1 MYKYIITFLKNMNKF
16 YVYQLRDPR
25 SELPFYIGKG
35 FGRRAWHHI
44 RNIDYTHKSNTI
56 QKILREG
63 YEVQVEIL
71 QDNLTEESA
80 FELEI
85 QLISKYGRR
94 DLGTG
99 CLTNLTAGGEGVVGR
114 VISEKEREGRK
125 IRQTAAMAKPEV
137 RERHKAACKAAMQRP
152 ETKARVSAS
161 SKGRIVS
168 DETRELNRVNSTGE
182 NNPMFG
188 RRGNSSPITGRRN
201 VHHPETLE
209 LKLVDSGEVDSYIQ
223 NGWRLGR
230 IPGTATRS
238 STGRKSVYNPVSKE
252 VKMISETQID
262 EYLASGWIIGR
273 FPKGESKIANRVG
286 VFDPTSHV
294 VKFIPR
300 SELQSYIDEGWK
312 LGRREKP
319 QLYA

>member
-1 MYKYIITFLKNMNKF
+1 MNKF

-25 SELPFYIGKG
+25 SELPFYVGKG
-35 FGRRAWHHI
+35 FGRRAWSHI
-44 RNIDYTHKSNTI
+44 KEIDYSHKSNTI

-71 QDNLTEESA
+71 QDNMTEDSA

-99 CLTNLTAGGEGVVGR
+99 CLTNLTSGGEGSSGR
-114 VISEKEREGRK
+114 ILSEESKN
-125 IRQTAAMAKPEV
+125 
-137 RERHKAACKAAMQRP
+137 RHKAACKAAMQKP
-152 ETKARVSAS
+152 ETKSRISAN

-168 DETRELNRVNSTGE
+168 EETRELNRVNSTGE

-188 RRGNSSPITGRRN
+188 RRGESSPISGRRN
-201 VHHPETLE
+201 IHNPETLE
-209 LKLVDSGEVDSYIQ
+209 LKLVDSREIDSYLQ

-230 IPGTATRS
+230 IPGTANRS
-238 STGRKSVYNPVSKE
+238 SNGRKSVYNPVSKE

-262 EYLASGWIIGR
+262 EYLNSGWIIGR
-273 FPKGESKIANRVG
+273 FPKGESKVANRVG

-294 VKFIPR
+294 VKFVPR
-300 SELQSYIDEGWK
+300 SELQSFLDDGWK
-312 LGRREKP
+312 LGRREK
-319 QLYA
+319 Q

>member
-1 MYKYIITFLKNMNKF
+1 MNKF

-35 FGRRAWHHI
+35 FGRRAWCHI
-44 RNIDYTHKSNTI
+44 KEINYSYKSRTI

-71 QDNLTEESA
+71 HDNLTEDSA

-94 DLGTG
+94 DLRTG
-99 CLTNLTAGGEGVVGR
+99 CLTNLTSGGEGVVGR
-114 VISEKEREGRK
+114 VISEKERENHR
-125 IRQTAAMAKPEV
+125 IRQTAAMSNPEV
-137 RERHKAACKAAMQRP
+137 KKRHKAAVQAAMQRP

-168 DETRELNRVNSTGE
+168 EKTRELNRVNSTGE

-188 RRGNSSPITGRRN
+188 RRGDSSPISGRRN
-201 VHHPETLE
+201 IHNPETLE
-209 LKLVDSGEVDSYIQ
+209 LKLVDSREIDSYLQ

-230 IPGTATRS
+230 IPGTANRS
-238 STGRKSVYNPVSKE
+238 STDRKSVYNPVTKE
-252 VKMISETQID
+252 VKMMPENQID
-262 EYLASGWIIGR
+262 EYLTSGWIIGR

-300 SELQSYIDEGWK
+300 TELQSFLDGGWK
-312 LGRREKP
+312 LGRREK
-319 QLYA
+319 Q

>member
-1 MYKYIITFLKNMNKF
+1 MNKKF

-35 FGRRAWHHI
+35 FGRRAWDHI
-44 RNIDYTHKSNTI
+44 KNIDYSHKSNTI

-71 QDNLTEESA
+71 QDNLTEDSA

-99 CLTNLTAGGEGVVGR
+99 CLTNLTSGGEGASGR
-114 VISEKEREGRK
+114 ILSEESKN
-125 IRQTAAMAKPEV
+125 
-137 RERHKAACKAAMQRP
+137 RHKAACKAAMQRP

-168 DETRELNRVNSTGE
+168 EETRELNRVNSTGE

-188 RRGNSSPITGRRN
+188 RRGEGSPISGRRN
-201 VHHPETLE
+201 VHNPETLE
-209 LKLVDSGEVDSYIQ
+209 LKLVDSHEIDSYLQ

-238 STGRKSVYNPVSKE
+238 STGMKSVYNPVTKE
-252 VKMISETQID
+252 VKMISEPQID
-262 EYLASGWIIGR
+262 EYLTSGWIIGR

-300 SELQSYIDEGWK
+300 TELQSFLDGGWK
-312 LGRREKP
+312 LGRREK
-319 QLYA
+319 Q

>member
-1 MYKYIITFLKNMNKF
+1 MNKF

-44 RNIDYTHKSNTI
+44 KNIDYTHKSNTI

-71 QDNLTEESA
+71 QDNMTEESA

-85 QLISKYGRR
+85 HLISKYGRR
-94 DLGTG
+94 DLGNG
-99 CLTNLTAGGEGVVGR
+99 CLTNLTSGGEGVVGR
-114 VISEKEREGRK
+114 VISEKERENHK
-125 IRQTAAMAKPEV
+125 IRQTVAMAKPETK
-137 RERHKAACKAAMQRP
+137 ERHKAACKAAMQRP
-152 ETKARVSAS
+152 EIKAKISAT

-168 DETRELNRVNSTGE
+168 EETRELNRVNSTGE
-182 NNPMFG
+182 SNPMFG
-188 RRGNSSPITGRRN
+188 RRGDSSPISGRRN
-201 VHHPETLE
+201 IHNPETLE
-209 LKLVDSGEVDSYIQ
+209 LKLVDSREVDSYIQ

-238 STGRKSVYNPVSKE
+238 STGRKSVYNPISKE

-262 EYLASGWIIGR
+262 EYLTSGWIIGR

-286 VFDPTSHV
+286 IFDPISQI
-294 VKFIPR
+294 VKFVQR
-300 SELQSYIDEGWK
+300 SELQSFLDDGWK
-312 LGRREKP
+312 LGRREK
-319 QLYA
+319 Q

>member
-1 MYKYIITFLKNMNKF
+1 MNKKF

-35 FGRRAWHHI
+35 SGRRAWYHI
-44 RNIDYTHKSNTI
+44 NHIDYSHKSNTI

-71 QDNLTEESA
+71 QDNLTEDSA

-99 CLTNLTAGGEGVVGR
+99 CLTNLTSGGEGSSGVVGR
-114 VISEKEREGRK
+114 VISEQERENRR
-125 IRQTAAMAKPEV
+125 IRQTAAMSRPDVKK
-137 RERHKAACKAAMQRP
+137 RHKAACKVAMQRP

-168 DETRELNRVNSTGE
+168 EETRELNRINSTGE
-182 NNPMFG
+182 SNPMFG
-188 RRGNSSPITGRRN
+188 RRGESSPISGRRN
-201 VHHPETLE
+201 IHNPETLE
-209 LKLVDSGEVDSYIQ
+209 LKLVDSHEIDSYLQ
-223 NGWRLGR
+223 NGWLLGR
-230 IPGTATRS
+230 IPGTANRS

-262 EYLASGWIIGR
+262 EYLTSGWIIGR
-273 FPKGESKIANRVG
+273 FPRGESKIANRVG

-300 SELQSYIDEGWK
+300 SELQSFLDEGWK
-312 LGRREKP
+312 LGRREK
-319 QLYA
+319 Q